1 MACRNEKNLFNRLI
15 LVNPP
20 APGNLT
26 QMPSRKDRLLKYFLE
41 IPVFG
46 TLVYHIIVSRVNT
59 SDFFIENMVFDPFH
73 MDQNLLDAYYEA
85 AHRGGCQA
93 KAAYASKASRFMN
106 INILPALK
114 SIDNSIFIIEGEAEN
129 NGAAVVDSYRSINPS
144 VESVTIPHT
153 RHLPHMEDPEKFLE
167 QIGIFL

>member
-15 LVNPP
+15 LVICSC
-20 APGNLT
+20 NLT

-85 AHRGGCQA
+85 CEIGGGCQA

-129 NGAAVVDSYRSINPS
+129 NEAC
-144 VESVTIPHT
+144 
-153 RHLPHMEDPEKFLE
+153 F
-167 QIGIFL
+167 